1 MKLLHILYRAVIPP
15 SVKGALP
22 EDIRE
27 SDPDSTSEWQGG
39 DGGGDEGREGVLLL
53 LVVHGG
59 QGSPLLHAVGQCIQP
74 IKGGGGQLPAL
85 AAGDL
90 RVANRASSDNRGES
104 CGGRGGDGG
113 WCCRGGG
120 CGGGCS
126 RSQASGGGGSSAGDW
141 STSASKSSTLDRAL
155 G

>member
-74 IKGGGGQLPAL
+74 IKGGG
-85 AAGDL
+85 
-90 RVANRASSDNRGES
+90 
-104 CGGRGGDGG
+104 
-113 WCCRGGG
+113 
-120 CGGGCS
+120 
-126 RSQASGGGGSSAGDW
+126 
-141 STSASKSSTLDRAL
+141 
-155 G
+155 